1 MSCFRA
7 LLTVCSPR
15 PTKRNEESDPSLD
28 GSYQL
33 QALEPETLPTEDD
46 SPPIRHM
53 SVQSLNPVP
62 APNSTIK
69 AQVTSKAPTKQH
81 ISATLSPRAIA
92 ALLKDVDF
100 AQGGDE
106 RLPLHTFSADWDD
119 GDAQTEAD
127 VQYEFIYEGD
137 FGITWPLRKIRVD
150 DMPVEQDFEDVD
162 TADDTSATIDAHEVA
177 DRHDC
182 RADVAYTHI
191 TPQSPRKRRVRV
203 RIAGD
208 TTAPRFKVRVRAPQ
222 ELGNESMRRLP
233 RRRGELVLGII
244 KPAMDE
250 QMGR

>member
-7 LLTVCSPR
+7 LLGLCSPR
-15 PTKRNEESDPSLD
+15 PTKHNAESDPSLD
-28 GSYQL
+28 GSYEL
-33 QALEPETLPTEDD
+33 QALELETLPTEDG
-46 SPPIRHM
+46 SPSVRH
-53 SVQSLNPVP
+53 VPLQSLYPVP
-62 APNSTIK
+62 APNST
-69 AQVTSKAPTKQH
+69 ANPQVTSKAPHKQH

-106 RLPLHTFSADWDD
+106 RLPLHTFSANWDD
-119 GDAQTEAD
+119 EGDAQTEGD
-127 VQYEFIYEGD
+127 VQYEFLYEGD

-162 TADDTSATIDAHEVA
+162 TADDTSATIDVHEVA

-191 TPQSPRKRRVRV
+191 TPQSPRKHRVRV

-222 ELGNESMRRLP
+222 ELGMKACVGCPGAGGTGSWDNQACD
-233 RRRGELVLGII
+233 G
-244 KPAMDE
+244 
-250 QMGR
+250 